1 MKENLK
7 VAACAVL
14 KENLRVAACAVMKE
28 NLRVAACAVMKENLR
43 VAACAVMKLWLAACA
58 VMENL
63 RVAACA
69 VMKEN
74 LRLAACAVMKLYSG
88 EKEYASCNAE
98 VTEHC
103 AAVMQTEARLIK
115 EGSLHNE
122 MVSIYV
128 CATKDTP
135 YHATVVESIYGATS

>member
-1 MKENLK
+1 MSLILLK
-7 VAACAVL
+7 KSVKGELEGSCMCGDEAVASCVCAVT
-14 KENLRVAACAVMKE
+14 E
-28 NLRVAACAVMKENLR
+28 
-43 VAACAVMKLWLAACA
+43 
-58 VMENL
+58 
-63 RVAACA
+63 
-69 VMKEN
+69 
-74 LRLAACAVMKLYSG
+74 LYSG

-135 YHATVVESIYGATS
+135 YHATVV